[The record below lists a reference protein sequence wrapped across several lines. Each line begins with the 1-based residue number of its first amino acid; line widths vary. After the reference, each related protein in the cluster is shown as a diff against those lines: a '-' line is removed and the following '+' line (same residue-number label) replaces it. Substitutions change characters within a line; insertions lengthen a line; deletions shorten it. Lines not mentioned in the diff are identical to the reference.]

1 MNMGSLSP
9 YFLKTKTKER
19 CHERFMGM
27 KIEISHLTFMS
38 DMEKPESDGIAIISG
53 STSADGQQDPAVQ
66 KRQLENFI
74 KVLFMCLAC
83 FHIPLEYC
91 NYSIS

>member
-1 MNMGSLSP
+1 
-9 YFLKTKTKER
+9 
-19 CHERFMGM
+19 
-27 KIEISHLTFMS
+27 
-38 DMEKPESDGIAIISG
+38 MEKPESDGIAIVSG

-74 KVLFMCLAC
+74 KVSYLFMCLAC

-91 NYSIS
+91 NHSIS